1 MVGWGGVGGGMQWD
15 ASGSNDR
22 PGVSSVA
29 KSQDQLMMHNI
40 EKSDCLFTPLPRH
53 VALFII

>member
-1 MVGWGGVGGGMQWD
+1 MCVCLSLYNAGGLDVVGWGGVGGGMRWD

-40 EKSDCLFTPLPRH
+40 EKK
-53 VALFII
+53 